1 MNFVEDKL
9 SCQLKIELW
18 KCSTEITEWRQD
30 FHENPE
36 LLYDTVRTS
45 KIVSEKLNSFG
56 CDVVKT
62 GIGRTGVVAVIKG
75 RSDSKGKVIGLRAD
89 MDALPIKEITGL
101 DYSSKNDGKM
111 HACGHD
117 GHTAMLL
124 GAAKYLT
131 ETRNF
136 DGTVVVIFQ
145 PAEEGGAGAKEMC
158 DDGLMSDF
166 DISEVYGMHN
176 APGLPVGQFN
186 IRPGA
191 FFAAADQFTLD
202 IEGKGGHA
210 ARPQETIDPTIV
222 GAQILIALQ
231 SVVSRNTDPLES
243 LVVSVTS
250 FRTESDSY
258 NVIPQTVQLRGTVRT
273 LSKEVRDM
281 AQEKITQLIKNTA
294 LTYGAKVNLNYA
306 RGYPVMINSELE
318 TNYMVDV
325 AKKVAGDN
333 NVDNNASQVM
343 GAEDFSY
350 MLEERPGAYIRVGNG
365 STASLHHPN
374 YDFNDQAIPFG
385 TSFWVELA
393 ETRLPSS

>member
-1 MNFVEDKL
+1 MPIKNRIMEMHA
-9 SCQLKIELW
+9 
-18 KCSTEITEWRQD
+18 EITEWRRD

-281 AQEKITQLIKNTA
+281 AQEKITRLIKNTA

-318 TNYMVDV
+318 TSHMVDV
-325 AKKVAGDN
+325 AKKIAGDN

-374 YDFNDQAIPFG
+374 YDFNDEAIPFG

>member
-1 MNFVEDKL
+1 MPIKNRIMEMHA
-9 SCQLKIELW
+9 
-18 KCSTEITEWRQD
+18 EITEWRRD

-56 CDVVKT
+56 CDAVKI

-374 YDFNDQAIPFG
+374 YDFNDEAIPFG